1 MKKISLSDIFEPS
14 NIRLALLDLSEKK
27 DSAGLDGMYLSDL
40 SDFLL
45 LNPNWSLNEE
55 GKFSYSCGPVR
66 EYFVWNKRRKQR
78 AIYQFNALDRLVA
91 RATEQVL
98 EPYLEPFLSDNCFSY
113 REGKGVLDAVIR
125 MKEFVEQG
133 YDTVLEFDVD
143 DYFESISHQRLLRDL
158 SPLVDDG
165 VLSLLKSF
173 MKVTIVPDEKEG
185 TYTKRKGLVTGSA
198 ISPLLSNFYLR
209 SFDAYIDQMAI
220 PYVRYGDDYF
230 LFFQQHID
238 AIPVWKDLE
247 ERISEFGLN
256 VNKGKSGIFSSF
268 RKRILGYY
276 FTKTKQGIMVE
287 RPPSDYTVLDTWRV
301 DATKPV
307 DSKFDII
314 SDGILTQRHWNL
326 LFDSEKG
333 KVHLPT
339 NIVDYINV
347 YSDVVID
354 SRVVEILSQRG
365 IRVNLMD
372 KFGEKIA
379 SIEPTERHFDV
390 SVAMKQLE
398 VYSSEDLRMLVATEM
413 EKSILHN
420 LRSVLRY
427 YASRREDQL
436 LVREIEEISAIIK
449 GLSAAG
455 SINDLLMMEA
465 RGRQAYFRAY
475 SSIIQ
480 NEDFRFIKR
489 SRRPPKD
496 AINAMISFGN
506 TFLYNYVASLI
517 HRSPLDIR
525 FSFLHSA
532 NRREE
537 SLQLD
542 IADIFK
548 PILIDR
554 TIFSLINRQEIR
566 LDKHFEVV
574 SLRHE
579 EGIYLNAQGKRIFL
593 RALKEKLRTVITLH
607 GRRVRYSGV
616 IRSEIYKLHSFLVN
630 GDKYKGYRY
639 TT

>member
-1 MKKISLSDIFEPS
+1 MKKMSLSDIFEPS

-27 DSAGLDGMYLSDL
+27 DSVGLDGMYLSDL

-45 LNPNWSLNEE
+45 LNPNWNLNEE
-55 GKFSYSCGPVR
+55 GRFSYSCGPVR

-98 EPYLEPFLSDNCFSY
+98 ESYLDPLLSDNCFSY

-133 YDTVLEFDVD
+133 YDTILEFDVD
-143 DYFESISHQRLLRDL
+143 DYFESIPHQRLLKEL
-158 SPLVDDG
+158 IPLVDDG

-173 MKVTIVPDEKEG
+173 MKVTIVSDGREG
-185 TYTKRKGLVTGSA
+185 SYIKRKGLITGSA
-198 ISPLLSNFYLR
+198 ISPLLSNFFLR
-209 SFDAYIDQMAI
+209 SFDAYIDQLEI

-230 LFFQQHID
+230 LFFRQNLD

-247 ERISEFGLN
+247 GRISEFGLN
-256 VNKGKSGIFSSF
+256 VNKGKSGIFSPF
-268 RKRILGYY
+268 RKKILGYY
-276 FTKTKQGIMVE
+276 FTKTKQGIIVD
-287 RPPSDYTVLDTWRV
+287 RPPSEYAVFNHWQVDSTKSLDT
-301 DATKPV
+301 
-307 DSKFDII
+307 KFDII
-314 SDGILTQRHWNL
+314 SDGILTQRQWNL
-326 LFDSEKG
+326 LFDSERG

-339 NIVDYINV
+339 NVVDYLNV

-354 SRVVEILSQRG
+354 SRVIEILSQRG
-365 IRVNLMD
+365 IRVNVMD

-379 SIEPTERHFDV
+379 CIEPAEKRFDV

-398 VYSSEDLRMLVATEM
+398 VYASDHLRLLVATEM

-420 LRSVLRY
+420 MRSVLRY
-427 YASRREDQL
+427 YASRREDAQL
-436 LVREIEEISAIIK
+436 VQEIEVLTAILK
-449 GLSAAG
+449 NLSTAR

-465 RGRQAYFRAY
+465 RGRQSYFRAY
-475 SSIIQ
+475 SSIVQ
-480 NEDFRFIKR
+480 DGDFHFVKR

-506 TFLYNYVASLI
+506 TFLYNYISSLI

-548 PILIDR
+548 PILVDR

-574 SLRHE
+574 NLHDE

-616 IRSEIYKLHSFLVN
+616 IRAEIYKLHSFLVN